1 MAAMVKCVL
10 GVTDL
15 SNAWIVGDRASTD
28 GEFARTVGCRFAHV
42 QSGVGNS
49 EGELAHAAFIG
60 VNLAAFADFL
70 IGQKH

>member
-1 MAAMVKCVL
+1 MAAMVRRVL
-10 GVTDL
+10 DISDL
-15 SNAWIVGDRASTD
+15 SSAWMVGDRASTD

-49 EGELAHAAFIG
+49 ENELAHAAFAG

-70 IGQKH
+70 IGQKR